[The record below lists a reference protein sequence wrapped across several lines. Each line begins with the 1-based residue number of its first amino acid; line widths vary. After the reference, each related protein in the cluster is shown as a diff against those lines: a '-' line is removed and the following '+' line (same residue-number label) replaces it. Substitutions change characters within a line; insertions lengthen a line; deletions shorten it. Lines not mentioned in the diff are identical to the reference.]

1 MLKDDQ
7 IRLRHMLEAAKEVF
21 SFAENRTREDLDNDR
36 ILELAL
42 IKAIEV
48 IGEAATKLTKQCR
61 DTSPK
66 IPWDSIIG
74 MRNRLIHA
82 YFDVNRDILWS
93 TVQHDLPPLVA
104 ELEKILISSETENS
118 KT

>member
-7 IRLRHMLEAAKEVF
+7 IRLRHMLDAAREVM
-21 SFAENRTREDLDNDR
+21 SFTENRAREDLNNDR

-42 IKAIEV
+42 IKAIEI

-61 DTSPK
+61 DNSPQ
-66 IPWDSIIG
+66 IPWENVIG
-74 MRNRLIHA
+74 MRNRLIHP

-93 TVQHDLPPLVA
+93 TVEDDLPPLA
-104 ELEKILISSETENS
+104 SEIEKILTSAVTEEPEA
-118 KT
+118 